1 MDYIKKKNKMDI
13 QQLVVES
20 TILLKKLISI
30 SSFSKEE
37 KETADAIEK
46 FFKDH
51 NIKTF
56 RKLNNVWAYN
66 QFYDESKPTILL
78 NSHHD
83 TVKPNLGYTRDPF
96 SPDVED
102 DKLYGIGS
110 NDAGGCL
117 VSLIATFIYYYPKE
131 DLAYNFCIAA
141 TAEEEISGLN
151 GLELV
156 IPDLGPLEFAIVG
169 EPTLMHLAVAERGL
183 MVLDCEAHGK
193 AGHAA

>member
-131 DLAYNFCIAA
+131 D
-141 TAEEEISGLN
+141 
-151 GLELV
+151 
-156 IPDLGPLEFAIVG
+156 
-169 EPTLMHLAVAERGL
+169 
-183 MVLDCEAHGK
+183 
-193 AGHAA
+193 